1 MAVSQWEELL
11 AAVADLAAQ
20 TGGAISNVV
29 SLRQIQTGWRGL
41 LFGISNEASQ
51 EPTAILADQE
61 SHVDP
66 PPTQDALD
74 TPRDDSSN
82 TGPGH
87 VSPEPAEN
95 VEKAPAALS
104 SSSQEDSTNPSLPAV
119 NGELAASTSN
129 DVATSAP
136 VIASECHV
144 APVPPAQATNAAQ
157 PTSEVQ
163 GSGTNTNDNGP
174 PNLIQPARQNSTR
187 GRGGKS
193 RGSNRKKSAQNA
205 RAETTPTAQP
215 TQLKRANTT
224 IHRPRQQ
231 DSELRSS
238 KRISSDTIN
247 RTVFRHLQ

>member
-1 MAVSQWEELL
+1 MAV
-11 AAVADLAAQ
+11 VADLAAQ
-20 TGGAISNVV
+20 TGSAISNVV

-61 SHVDP
+61 S

-119 NGELAASTSN
+119 NEELAASTPN
-129 DVATSAP
+129 DVASPAP

-144 APVPPAQATNAAQ
+144 APVPPAQAANAAQ
-157 PTSEVQ
+157 PTSEVK
-163 GSGTNTNDNGP
+163 GSGINTNDSPSNP
-174 PNLIQPARQNSTR
+174 IQPARQNSTR

-193 RGSNRKKSAQNA
+193 RGSNRKKPVQNT
-205 RAETTPTAQP
+205 RAETIPIAQQA
-215 TQLKRANTT
+215 QLKRANTT

>member
-20 TGGAISNVV
+20 TGGTISNVV
-29 SLRQIQTGWRGL
+29 SLRQIQTGWRSL

-51 EPTAILADQE
+51 EPTAILTDQE
-61 SHVDP
+61 AHIDP

-82 TGPGH
+82 TVPGH

-104 SSSQEDSTNPSLPAV
+104 NSSQEDSTNPSLPAV
-119 NGELAASTSN
+119 NEELAASTPN
-129 DVATSAP
+129 VASPAP

-157 PTSEVQ
+157 PTSEVK
-163 GSGTNTNDNGP
+163 GSGINTNDSPSNS
-174 PNLIQPARQNSTR
+174 IQPARQNSTR

-193 RGSNRKKSAQNA
+193 RGSNRKKPIQNA
-205 RAETTPTAQP
+205 RAETIPIAQP
-215 TQLKRANTT
+215 AQLKRANTT